1 MKPGASLVTGGG
13 GFIGRHLVRNLM
25 ERGERVRVLDI
36 SDGAGLPRAVEF
48 QRGSI
53 TDRDAVERALD
64 GMDRLYH
71 LAADPN
77 LWLPDEA
84 QFLAVNLEGT
94 RNVLAA
100 AARHDLERVVYTSTE
115 SILRGRRGGGVMDE
129 STCAKLTDMPGPY
142 CKSKFL
148 AEREALAAAERGL
161 PIIIVNP
168 TLPVGPGDH
177 NLTPPTRMIVQF
189 LRREAP
195 AYLDCQLNMIDVRDL
210 ALGHILA
217 AEKGRIGERYI
228 LGGENIRLS
237 QLLAFLEEISGVDM
251 PKVRVP
257 YWLAWAMGAVSEL
270 SADLLTHKAPMA
282 PFAGVRLAGTAM
294 AFDCSKASHELD
306 PPHRPIRESLAD
318 AVAWL
323 AEAGYWDAA
332 IETRA
337 LSSRSA

>member
-1 MKPGASLVTGGG
+1 MTPGASLVTGGA
-13 GFIGRHLVRNLM
+13 GFIGRHLVRNLL

-36 SDGAGLPRAVEF
+36 SGAGLPHAVEY

-53 TDRDAVERALD
+53 TDPAAVDRALD

-71 LAADPN
+71 LAADPE
-77 LWLPDEA
+77 LWRPDKA
-84 QFLAVNLEGT
+84 QFLAVNLGGT
-94 RNVLAA
+94 RTVLEA
-100 AARHDLERVVYTSTE
+100 AARHDLDRIVYTSTE
-115 SILRGRRGGGVMDE
+115 SILRSRRDGSVLDE
-129 STCAKLTDMPGPY
+129 SKRTELSDMPGPY
-142 CKSKFL
+142 CKSKYL

-161 PIIIVNP
+161 PIVIVNP

-195 AYLDCQLNMIDVRDL
+195 AYLDFQLNMIDVRDL

-228 LGGENIRLS
+228 LGGENLSLS
-237 QLLAFLEEISGVDM
+237 QLLTTLGELSGVDM
-251 PKVRVP
+251 PRVRVP
-257 YWLAWAMGAVSEL
+257 YWLAWATGAVSEVA
-270 SADLLTHKAPMA
+270 ADLLTHKRPMA

-294 AFDCSKASHELD
+294 AFDCSKAWRDLEL
-306 PPHRPIRESLAD
+306 PHRPIRESLAD

-323 AEAGYWDAA
+323 ADGGYWDATT
-332 IETRA
+332 ETRA
-337 LSSRSA
+337 LTSRSA